1 MADNLKNRYIE
12 ARYLLHELVSVSR
25 GAKYN
30 QDMVDL
36 VLSCPKVD
44 AVPIQFLKDL
54 KREWTAKGYLRM
66 ADTLDAMMWKYLDE
80 YDLDGDL
87 WNV

>member
-1 MADNLKNRYIE
+1 MSDNLKNRYIE
-12 ARYLLHELVSVSR
+12 ARYLLHELR
-25 GAKYN
+25 GANYN
-30 QDMVDL
+30 QDTVDL